1 MSYSPYHISNP
12 PQSQAFNPW
21 NRTLLYAAP
30 TPGNFSQTPTP
41 PMCSPPASQ
50 IFDGHFNTPR
60 DLHLDQIGY
69 IPFAAWDKEGIHYLL
84 EWKVTLNTKVVAR
97 VSEPNLVIAPSIF
110 WQKTL
115 KKKVEGV

>member
-1 MSYSPYHISNP
+1 
-12 PQSQAFNPW
+12 
-21 NRTLLYAAP
+21 
-30 TPGNFSQTPTP
+30 
-41 PMCSPPASQ
+41 MCSPPASQ
-50 IFDGHFNTPR
+50 IFDGDLNTPR
-60 DLHLDQIGY
+60 DPHPDQIGY

-115 KKKVEGV
+115 KKKRQREFDAAKLFKIDGFGWTISLSVLQ